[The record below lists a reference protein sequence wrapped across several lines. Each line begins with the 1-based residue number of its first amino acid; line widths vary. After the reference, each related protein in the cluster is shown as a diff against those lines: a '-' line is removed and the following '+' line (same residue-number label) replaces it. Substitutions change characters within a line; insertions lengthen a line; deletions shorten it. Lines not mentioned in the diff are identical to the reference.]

1 MVYLISSIIV
11 IACGEKMVAS
21 NVNPKIVG
29 GSDAEAGSWPWL
41 VALYYRDSYRDQ
53 LLCGASLVSSE
64 WLVSAAHCVYG

>member
-1 MVYLISSIIV
+1 MVYLIPSIIV

-21 NVNPKIVG
+21 KVNPKIVG
-29 GSDAEAGSWPWL
+29 GSDAQAGSWPWL
-41 VALYYRDSYRDQ
+41 VALYYRDQ

>member
-11 IACGEKMVAS
+11 IACGEKKVAS
-21 NVNPKIVG
+21 EVNPKIVG
-29 GSDAEAGSWPWL
+29 GSDAQAGSWPWL
-41 VALYYRDSYRDQ
+41 VALYYGDQ